1 MKSIK
6 IKLVAYFSVLILLS
20 SVTIGFISIMNAT
33 RTISTEVE
41 NSLKNMATDRAEII
55 ESRIEIEKRVL
66 ETIACSEGIQSM
78 DWELQRAEIM
88 RQVKGTNFIEM
99 AISHPDGTTYAQD
112 GAIVQLGDREY
123 LRKAL
128 NGEPNVSDL
137 TVTRAVN
144 ELNLLYAVPI
154 TKDGKVVATLT
165 ARADGNILSNLIE
178 DTGFGDTGYSYMIN
192 DKGTMV
198 AHPNKDLVLNQYNA
212 IEKSKE
218 DESFKDA
225 AAISEVILN
234 EKLGVSNYSFDGKNL
249 YAGYAPVE
257 GTNWI
262 FVITADV
269 DEILESIPTMTKGIL
284 ISASIAL
291 LLSIAITYIIGILIA
306 NPIIEA
312 TRYSETLAIY
322 DITQNIS
329 ESFMSRKDEIG
340 GLGKSMQN
348 IAHNLRNM
356 INEIRDSSEQVA
368 AASEEM
374 TATLQQSA
382 ISSEEISKTAQEIAN
397 GASDQALSTE
407 TGSSKATLL
416 GEIIEKNLKYTRDL
430 KTTSQQITDTISSGI
445 KEIENLYEITEESNN
460 ASKAIQEVILKTND
474 SSIKI
479 GQASSVIA
487 SIAEQTNL
495 LALNAAGEA
504 GKGFAVVA
512 EEIRKLAEQ
521 SSAST
526 ASIDEIVDSLQEN
539 SKNAVITIGRV
550 SDIVNE
556 QTQSVTNS
564 KDKYMLIYEAMKSA
578 DREIELLNISG
589 TEMENMKNEILD
601 TLQNLSAIAQ
611 ENSAATEQ
619 VTASIE
625 EQVASMSEF
634 VGTSE
639 TLSDLAQNLQSII
652 MRFKI

>member
-1 MKSIK
+1 M
-6 IKLVAYFSVLILLS
+6 AYFSVLILLS

-374 TATLQQSA
+374 AATLQQSA

-407 TGSSKATLL
+407 TGSSKAILL

-430 KTTSQQITDTISSGI
+430 KTTSQKITDTISSGI
-445 KEIENLYEITEESNN
+445 KEIENLYQITEESNN

-495 LALNAAGEA
+495 LALNAAIEAARAGEA

-512 EEIRKLAEQ
+512 EEIRKTGRTIF
-521 SSAST
+521 SFY
-526 ASIDEIVDSLQEN
+526 SIH
-539 SKNAVITIGRV
+539 
-550 SDIVNE
+550 
-556 QTQSVTNS
+556 
-564 KDKYMLIYEAMKSA
+564 
-578 DREIELLNISG
+578 
-589 TEMENMKNEILD
+589 
-601 TLQNLSAIAQ
+601 
-611 ENSAATEQ
+611 
-619 VTASIE
+619 
-625 EQVASMSEF
+625 
-634 VGTSE
+634 
-639 TLSDLAQNLQSII
+639 
-652 MRFKI
+652 